1 MLYKGINDDRL
12 PAYVKSRSEPV
23 KTKWVNL
30 FNESFKKYGSKRAIL
45 IANLWLKKQ
54 VTSKGFLS
62 RSTLK
67 FDVCSEN
74 GFLSRSKDGE
84 EFITLVLN
92 TTDAHRDGIVFTEEL
107 LMDMAR
113 QINENPIVGDVDH
126 MLYKRILQ
134 SGMSDEQVK
143 RVLKSKPGI
152 AKTVKAIYDKGK
164 LWVRAI
170 IDKRYKRLIQKS
182 KGVSS
187 EIFYSNVSGKTFN
200 AAEILGFTFNVKT
213 TPAEYTAGVRI

>member
-1 MLYKGINDDRL
+1 MTYSGINDNKL
-12 PAYVKSRSEPV
+12 PRYVKNRSEHI
-23 KTKWVNL
+23 KKKWVKL
-30 FNESFKKYGSKRAIL
+30 FNDAYRAYGGKRAML

-54 VTSKGFLS
+54 VTSSGFMK

-67 FDVCSEN
+67 FEVYEDK
-74 GFLSRSKDGE
+74 GFLSRSKDGQE
-84 EFITLVLN
+84 YITLVLN

-107 LMDMAR
+107 LKDMAK
-113 QINENPIVGDVDH
+113 QINKEPIVGDIDH
-126 MLYKRILQ
+126 ALYKKILQ

-143 RVLKSKPGI
+143 RVLRSKPGI

-170 IDKRYKRLIQKS
+170 IDKRYRRLIQKS

-187 EIFYSNVSGKTFN
+187 EIFYSNRGNNTIS
-200 AAEILGFTFNVKT
+200 AAELLGFTFNVKT
-213 TPAEYTAGVRI
+213 TPAEYTAGVRA